1 MPESWTITAR
11 EAAGLVGVSRQTFRR
26 WVAQGKMPP
35 PVINR
40 RYSREQVRAEARGEW
55 EPGAAQMT
63 DRHWKERMMARLE
76 TGVVQPED
84 DWPGVFIRGDN
95 ALAMAHSLAAVIE
108 AAHTDTITKGCARR
122 LLKLLRSCDATR
134 DDAEIGPAVQFVR
147 VFDPAQ

>member
-55 EPGAAQMT
+55 EPGAAWNAGNAAAAAEYAACF
-63 DRHWKERMMARLE
+63 DRITEVLTAATSGSGIRPLDADFTKAIF
-76 TGVVQPED
+76 D
-84 DWPGVFIRGDN
+84 DVE
-95 ALAMAHSLAAVIE
+95 SLYE
-108 AAHTDTITKGCARR
+108 A
-122 LLKLLRSCDATR
+122 
-134 DDAEIGPAVQFVR
+134 
-147 VFDPAQ
+147 